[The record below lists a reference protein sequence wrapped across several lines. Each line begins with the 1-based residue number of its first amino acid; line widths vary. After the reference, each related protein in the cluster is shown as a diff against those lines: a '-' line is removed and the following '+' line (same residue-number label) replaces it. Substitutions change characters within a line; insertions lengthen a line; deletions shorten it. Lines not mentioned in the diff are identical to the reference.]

1 MSSLNKC
8 EDLRLDPQN
17 PYQSQVGMMVACNP
31 SIQKVNGGSSTIC
44 DHFLLYSEFVLSKNK
59 REYVY
64 RKKNEREKDRKRRK
78 KQKEEKRK
86 ERQMDCLQM

>member
-1 MSSLNKC
+1 VVENT
-8 EDLRLDPQN
+8 
-17 PYQSQVGMMVACNP
+17 CNP

-86 ERQMDCLQM
+86 EKSKERKKSYTLENPVYKINRKDYCMLE